1 MKFTINRTLFIE
13 KLEKASA
20 TVDVKNPMP
29 ALQGVLLDCNQQGM
43 ILMGSD
49 GTETVTLVTRFNVN
63 SGDCTEPGK
72 VLFAAAPVLKT
83 IKKFKSEFIGLEH
96 KNNELKIVES
106 MKKQFSFCTMDH
118 EEYPEIKIEA
128 GEDWISLSQEQF
140 VSMANGTL
148 HAIPAMDT
156 RKILTGVNLKSVD
169 DKFFSTATDAHRLAR
184 LHFDCTKIT
193 IAKDGEVVLPIKSL
207 KTALKL
213 FNRETNLQ
221 LKLISDTQ
229 LLIRGESI
237 IYQSRLLAGTYPDTA
252 RMVPDEFK
260 SEIQLSREEFKNT
273 LEQLSAFSSLIVL
286 TSEGKESIHLKPQN
300 SQVGTA
306 SVEIPCNQVEAFT
319 LACNVEYLLQAL
331 QTITS
336 ETIAIKMISNQRPI
350 VVVGAEDTTHSNLQ
364 LILPVRV

>member
-13 KLEKASA
+13 KLEKANA
-20 TVDVKNPMP
+20 TVDV
-29 ALQGVLLDCNQQGM
+29 
-43 ILMGSD
+43 
-49 GTETVTLVTRFNVN
+49 
-63 SGDCTEPGK
+63 
-72 VLFAAAPVLKT
+72 
-83 IKKFKSEFIGLEH
+83 
-96 KNNELKIVES
+96 
-106 MKKQFSFCTMDH
+106 
-118 EEYPEIKIEA
+118 
-128 GEDWISLSQEQF
+128 
-140 VSMANGTL
+140 
-148 HAIPAMDT
+148 
-156 RKILTGVNLKSVD
+156 
-169 DKFFSTATDAHRLAR
+169 
-184 LHFDCTKIT
+184 
-193 IAKDGEVVLPIKSL
+193 

-237 IYQSRLLAGTYPDTA
+237 IYQPRLLAGTYPDTA
-252 RMVPDEFK
+252 RMVPGQFK
-260 SEIQLSREEFKNT
+260 SEIQISLKNT

-331 QTITS
+331 QTISS
-336 ETIAIKMISNQRPI
+336 EKIAIKMISNQRPI
-350 VVVGAEDTTHSNLQ
+350 VVVGAEDTIHSNLQ

>member
-13 KLEKASA
+13 KLEKANA
-20 TVDVKNPMP
+20 TVDV
-29 ALQGVLLDCNQQGM
+29 
-43 ILMGSD
+43 
-49 GTETVTLVTRFNVN
+49 
-63 SGDCTEPGK
+63 
-72 VLFAAAPVLKT
+72 
-83 IKKFKSEFIGLEH
+83 
-96 KNNELKIVES
+96 
-106 MKKQFSFCTMDH
+106 
-118 EEYPEIKIEA
+118 
-128 GEDWISLSQEQF
+128 
-140 VSMANGTL
+140 
-148 HAIPAMDT
+148 
-156 RKILTGVNLKSVD
+156 
-169 DKFFSTATDAHRLAR
+169 
-184 LHFDCTKIT
+184 
-193 IAKDGEVVLPIKSL
+193 

-237 IYQSRLLAGTYPDTA
+237 IYQPRLLAGTYPDTA
-252 RMVPDEFK
+252 RMVPGQFK
-260 SEIQLSREEFKNT
+260 IKNT

-331 QTITS
+331 QTISS
-336 ETIAIKMISNQRPI
+336 EKIAIKMISNQRPI
-350 VVVGAEDTTHSNLQ
+350 VVVGAEDTIHSNLQ